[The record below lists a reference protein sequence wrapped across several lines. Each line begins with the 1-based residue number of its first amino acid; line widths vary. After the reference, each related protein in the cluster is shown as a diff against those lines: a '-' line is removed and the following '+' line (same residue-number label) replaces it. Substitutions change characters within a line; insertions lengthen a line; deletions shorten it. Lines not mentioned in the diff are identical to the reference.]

1 LKRLKHGLQSISF
14 LLKTTTDVPTQL
26 PPDLTI
32 GAILARE
39 DPRDALV
46 VKATLP
52 YRELAAL
59 PEGAVVG
66 TSSVRRAAQLAR
78 AYPRL
83 RCANVRGN
91 VGTRLA
97 KLDAPGSPYAALV
110 LAAAGL
116 RRLQLGHRI
125 VQLLDARHGA
135 LLHAVGQGALA
146 VEVRAGDA
154 RVRELVRPL
163 VHVPTMLAC
172 LAERSLMR
180 TLEGGCSVPIGVE
193 TEWADDGREETED
206 IADGGGSG
214 HGGGGGGSSE
224 GRHVLVMRAIVVSV
238 DGAECAEATVA
249 QRVASEEQADEF
261 GRVMARRLIDNGA
274 ADILRKITLNR
285 AIVDA

>member
-1 LKRLKHGLQSISF
+1 
-14 LLKTTTDVPTQL
+14 VPTQL

-32 GAILARE
+32 GAVLARE

-59 PEGAVVG
+59 PAGAVVG

-78 AYPRL
+78 AHPRL

-97 KLDAPGSPYAALV
+97 KLDAPDSPYAALV

-125 VQLLDARHGA
+125 AQLLDARDGA

-193 TEWADDGREETED
+193 TEWADDGRREEGVGGEAEGSHD
-206 IADGGGSG
+206 GGGGSG
-214 HGGGGGGSSE
+214 GSGGDSGSGSGGGSGGGAGE
-224 GRHVLVMRAIVVSV
+224 GQHVLVMRAIVVSV

-249 QRVASEEQADEF
+249 QRVTSEEQADEF